1 MNFEEQT
8 GWKDREMWAEGAGG
22 FHLLKDRLRSLAC
35 AAGYVVGH
43 SPRRGDMVCG
53 ANIHGLRFTS
63 AKFEKPIN
71 R

>member
-8 GWKDREMWAEGAGG
+8 GWNDREMWAEGAGG

-43 SPRRGDMVCG
+43 SPRKGK
-53 ANIHGLRFTS
+53 HGLRGKHSRSPFYLS
-63 AKFEKPIN
+63 
-71 R
+71 